1 MTKTKTNQDLWI
13 NSLGEVGRGEEL
25 VRYPSSDQVH
35 DLFGGKP
42 PTADQVEALWDVI
55 IRSFLRPNEVVLYDK
70 WKEATSRDVLG
81 PEGSVLFTT
90 ARGDDYSFSCYVH
103 NGRVW
108 MTSEPCMPSSA
119 ALAWAMVEAVATA
132 VPGASLEEL
141 SVGYGLVSAPDVLD
155 RHASLG
161 VDITD
166 RTAAGIRRLA
176 NELANA
182 LSYAQDLSGVD
193 VKP

>member
-55 IRSFLRPNEVVLYDK
+55 IRSFLR
-70 WKEATSRDVLG
+70 
-81 PEGSVLFTT
+81 
-90 ARGDDYSFSCYVH
+90 
-103 NGRVW
+103 
-108 MTSEPCMPSSA
+108 
-119 ALAWAMVEAVATA
+119 
-132 VPGASLEEL
+132 
-141 SVGYGLVSAPDVLD
+141 
-155 RHASLG
+155 

-166 RTAAGIRRLA
+166 RTAADIRRLA

-193 VKP
+193 VKS